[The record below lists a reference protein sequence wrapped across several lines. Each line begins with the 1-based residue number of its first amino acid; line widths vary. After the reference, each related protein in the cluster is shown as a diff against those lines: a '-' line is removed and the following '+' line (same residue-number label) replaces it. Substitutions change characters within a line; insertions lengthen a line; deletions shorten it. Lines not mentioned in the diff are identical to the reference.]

1 MILSIIFKG
10 VFQQKNYTKTIH
22 NYTQDLAIF
31 SVFFSISPL
40 FIVFQSIFYHFFTSL
55 FSIYTKK
62 ENDIDYCY
70 FSKANIFYD
79 FCFEKFL
86 EQIEKGNIQFD
97 IRIGVYN
104 SGKNYGK
111 THDHGSGFRIKKEFF
126 NNLYSSNEE
135 LEQFFCP

>member
-1 MILSIIFKG
+1 MREASRKLQNLFL
-10 VFQQKNYTKTIH
+10 V
-22 NYTQDLAIF
+22 LAE
-31 SVFFSISPL
+31 
-40 FIVFQSIFYHFFTSL
+40 
-55 FSIYTKK
+55 TKK

-135 LEQFFCP
+135 LE